1 MAFADCIAISK
12 IHAVFIKRN
21 AACTNLAGV
30 INSIEQLDKETLKTR
45 QFLLF
50 EKEAEAILDTLKKE
64 NTLMIQAMMTQKEKI
79 SSDAAFLAD
88 QESIRE
94 TIFKAV
100 NCMDAYRSLLEVA
113 NLAPMLA
120 QQQQAAAQSAEMSD
134 IMRQLLATQAT
145 LAEIGKANADTAKKQ
160 VDAIN

>member
-30 INSIEQLDKETLKTR
+30 INSIEQLDKVSLKTR
-45 QFLLF
+45 QFMLF
-50 EKEAEAILDTLKKE
+50 EKEAEAILDTIRKE

-79 SSDAAFLAD
+79 SSDSAFLAD

-100 NCMDAYRSLLEVA
+100 NSAC
-113 NLAPMLA
+113 NL
-120 QQQQAAAQSAEMSD
+120 
-134 IMRQLLATQAT
+134 
-145 LAEIGKANADTAKKQ
+145 
-160 VDAIN
+160 